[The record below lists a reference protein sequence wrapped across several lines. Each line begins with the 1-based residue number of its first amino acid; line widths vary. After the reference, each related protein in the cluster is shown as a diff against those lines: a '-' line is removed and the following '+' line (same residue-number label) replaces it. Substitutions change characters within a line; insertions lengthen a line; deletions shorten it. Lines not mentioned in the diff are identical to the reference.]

1 MYRFLIIDDEPIVRE
16 GIART
21 INWEEHGFE
30 LVGVFR
36 DGREGLEGVEQLRPD
51 VILSDV
57 CMPFVDGLELAATVA
72 AQYPRIK
79 TILLTGYDEFEYA
92 QEAVRLNVRDFILK
106 PITAAELREVLGT
119 LRQELDEE
127 HAQFRNS
134 ERQRQQLTE
143 SLPLLQER
151 FLNGLIRQ
159 NTPMKD
165 AMQRAELLEL
175 QLPGPRYHVL
185 LCDQD
190 RDTSEAPAEVSFSEI
205 TVQHEIAKEAQ
216 QLGDVVVFGTLNDQV
231 VILVSLPETGDP
243 LPASL
248 RVAEAVSDHVERTL
262 GRTISIGIGD
272 VVSSLDQLPR
282 GFETARVALE
292 QRFVL
297 GPRQII
303 SMDQVRGNNQ
313 PPVSQQPTER
323 RGEFIQALKTADP
336 AMAVAAVRRV
346 LEPVVLQGDIGEVLV
361 VTNRILADALNT
373 LDALEV
379 DYRGMMEVGD
389 NPFATLGRMKTIQE
403 IYDWFEQ
410 FIRHASTA
418 LDSRREQHSLSK
430 VRGAEQY
437 IREMYQD
444 RTLALQDVCT
454 ALAVSKSYLTMVFK
468 KHTGMTI
475 VEYLTEVRMEEAK
488 ALLRG
493 SDLRVYE
500 IAEQV
505 GYRDAHYFSLTFRK
519 QVGQT
524 PSEYRESLSPA
535 VQP

>member
-21 INWEEHGFE
+21 INWEEYGFE
-30 LVGVFR
+30 LVGVCR
-36 DGREGLEGVEQLRPD
+36 DGREGLRGVEELHPD

-106 PITAAELREVLGT
+106 PITAAELRGVLEK

-127 HAQFRNS
+127 HAHFQNR
-134 ERQRQQLTE
+134 ERQRQQLQE

-151 FLNGLIRQ
+151 FLNSLIRQ
-159 NTPMKD
+159 STAATD
-165 AMQRAELLEL
+165 AFQRAELLDL
-175 QLPGPRYHVL
+175 SLPGPRYQLL

-190 RDTSEAPAEVSFSEI
+190 REASTISAEERLTEI
-205 TVQHEIAKEAQ
+205 TMQHEIAKGVCES
-216 QLGDVVVFGTLNDQV
+216 GEVVVFGALNDLV
-231 VILVSLPETGDP
+231 VILVSLSEQEEA
-243 LPASL
+243 LPKSL
-248 RVAEAVSDHVERTL
+248 GIAEKVSEHVERTL
-262 GRTISIGIGD
+262 RCTVSIGIGD
-272 VVSSLDQLPR
+272 VVSSLSELPR

-297 GPRQII
+297 GPRQIL
-303 SMDQVRGNNQ
+303 SMEQVRGNSHPPSVPQ
-313 PPVSQQPTER
+313 PMEKQN
-323 RGEFIQALKTADP
+323 EFIQALKTADSVG
-336 AMAVAAVRRV
+336 AMAAVRGILDPIV
-346 LEPVVLQGDIGEVLV
+346 SMGDINSLLV

-379 DYRGMMEVGD
+379 EYRGMAEVGD
-389 NPFATLGRMKTIQE
+389 NPFETLGKMKTIQE
-403 IYDWFEQ
+403 IYDWFEH
-410 FIRHASTA
+410 FIRHATHA
-418 LDSRREQHSLSK
+418 LESRREQHSLSK
-430 VRGAEQY
+430 ARSAEQY
-437 IREMYQD
+437 IREMYHNKS
-444 RTLALQDVCT
+444 LGLQDVCA
-454 ALAVSKSYLTMVFK
+454 ALSVSKSYLTMVFK

-500 IAEQV
+500 IAERV
-505 GYRDAHYFSLTFRK
+505 GYRDAQYFSLTFRK
-519 QVGQT
+519 QVGQS
-524 PSEYRESLSPA
+524 PSEYRDSLTEAALS
-535 VQP
+535 